1 LIERAEKKIV
11 VTKPYLT
18 GNSPCRFFV
27 KSATTGAVRALFV
40 CSVALILWSLSI
52 DNAQAGKYQ
61 RARDGQTLVWN
72 NYPQAGDDAS
82 WSGDRDE
89 NNFATG
95 KGTLTWYH
103 VGQSTQIGTL
113 IPTTRATTLGVYT
126 GKMVRGRFEGAVT
139 TGGKDGL
146 TYHAKFVNG
155 QRLNDWTAE
164 HTAIAAAP
172 VKKTEEAAV
181 PAEGPPAGT
190 DERPKPP
197 PAPSGVSKKAE
208 TDDSLSSL
216 IGPPS
221 ALRVAAVDETPAQ
234 SSKPPAAPAPAKN
247 SSENNDDAK
256 TVAALDRQYQ
266 SAMKANDD
274 AAMDKI
280 LADGFTMVNG
290 RGQVSSKSDV
300 LKAARDK
307 KTTYEKIEQKEGS
320 QNVHVFGDTAVV
332 TETLRVKGTQDGK
345 PIDYEVWSS
354 DTYSRTPAGWRYVF
368 GQSSLPVEKSATK

>member
-1 LIERAEKKIV
+1 VLQLE
-11 VTKPYLT
+11 T
-18 GNSPCRFFV
+18 
-27 KSATTGAVRALFV
+27 VRAVFV
-40 CSVALILWSLSI
+40 CGVALFLWSLSI

-89 NNFATG
+89 NNLATG

-103 VGQSTQIGTL
+103 SEQSTLMGTL
-113 IPTTRATTLGVYT
+113 IPTTRSRTIGVYT
-126 GKMVRGRFEGAVT
+126 GKMERGRFEGAVT

-155 QRLNDWTAE
+155 QRINDWTAE
-164 HTAIAAAP
+164 HAAIAAAP
-172 VKKTEEAAV
+172 AKKAEEIATAI
-181 PAEGPPAGT
+181 PAEGPSVAPN
-190 DERPKPP
+190 ERPTPP
-197 PAPSGVSKKAE
+197 PPSGVSKKAE
-208 TDDSLSSL
+208 SNDSLSSL
-216 IGPPS
+216 TRPPS
-221 ALRVAAVDETPAQ
+221 ALRVAAVVDAPVK
-234 SSKPPAAPAPAKN
+234 SSKPPAAPAAEK
-247 SSENNDDAK
+247 SSDKNNDDAK
-256 TVAALDRQYQ
+256 AVAALDRQYQ
-266 SAMKANDD
+266 AAMKANDD

-280 LADGFTMVNG
+280 LADGFTIVNG
-290 RGQVSSKSDV
+290 RGQVSTKSDV

-307 KTTYEKIEQKEGS
+307 KTTYDQIEQKEGS

-332 TETLRVKGTQDGK
+332 TETLRVKGTEDGK

-368 GQSSLPVEKSATK
+368 GQSSMPVEKSPTK

>member
-1 LIERAEKKIV
+1 MLQLK
-11 VTKPYLT
+11 T
-18 GNSPCRFFV
+18 
-27 KSATTGAVRALFV
+27 VRTVFV

-52 DNAQAGKYQ
+52 DNAHAGKYQ

-95 KGTLTWYH
+95 KGTLTWYRAE
-103 VGQSTQIGTL
+103 QSTQTGTL
-113 IPTTRATTLGVYT
+113 IPTTRAQTLGVYS
-126 GKMVRGRFEGAVT
+126 GKMVHGRFEGLVAT
-139 TGGKDGL
+139 TGNDGL
-146 TYHAKFVNG
+146 TYRAKFFNG
-155 QRLNDWTAE
+155 QRINDWAKE
-164 HTAIAAAP
+164 HAAIAAAP
-172 VKKTEEAAV
+172 AQKTEEAPV
-181 PAEGPPAGT
+181 PAEGPPTIAN
-190 DERPKPP
+190 ERPKPP
-197 PAPSGVSKKAE
+197 PVETKKAQ

-221 ALRVAAVDETPAQ
+221 ALRAAAVVETPPK
-234 SSKPPAAPAPAKN
+234 SSAPPTAPAPEK
-247 SSENNDDAK
+247 SSGENNDDAK

-266 SAMKANDD
+266 TAMKANDD

-290 RGQVSSKSDV
+290 RGQVSTKSDV
-300 LKAARDK
+300 LKAAHEK
-307 KTTYEKIEQKEGS
+307 KTIYDQIEQKEGS

-332 TETLRVKGTQDGK
+332 TSTLRVKGKQDGK